1 MAKANLDK
9 PLIVRDPNT
18 LLISVNFDPK
28 LVALL
33 REVKY
38 LEQQNCP
45 DRLIPESTAG
55 VFQQNETYRKYLQ
68 NLDVTVVLYNQVR
81 ETIMDVEYALIEE
94 QLKDIDQQLEKAI
107 SGLTWTSEGEQHTVF
122 FHFEIFMYD
131 KQHPFFEGVWEYIES
146 TRDLVRD
153 LERRVR
159 LAKANVDN
167 ISMLMASWCKSP
179 LYRRK
184 GEKKESLLNLEV
196 Q

>member
-1 MAKANLDK
+1 MNLIFGFRYETEVYSDWTEGVDKVARANLDK
-9 PLIVRDPNT
+9 PLIVRDPNST
-18 LLISVNFDPK
+18 LISVNFDPK

-45 DRLIPESTAG
+45 DRVIPESAAG

-107 SGLTWTSEGEQHTVF
+107 SGLNWTSEGEHLLY
-122 FHFEIFMYD
+122 FHFEVSMM
-131 KQHPFFEGVWEYIES
+131 
-146 TRDLVRD
+146 
-153 LERRVR
+153 
-159 LAKANVDN
+159 NN
-167 ISMLMASWCKSP
+167 IHIL
-179 LYRRK
+179 LK
-184 GEKKESLLNLEV
+184 GCGNT
-196 Q
+196 

>member
-1 MAKANLDK
+1 MSAVSVHCHHYGILDFVLFRYETEVYSDWTEGVDKVARANLDK

-45 DRLIPESTAG
+45 ERVIPESADR
-55 VFQQNETYRKYLQ
+55 VFQQNETYRRYLQ

-107 SGLTWTSEGEQHTVF
+107 SGLNWTSEGEQCH
-122 FHFEIFMYD
+122 IF
-131 KQHPFFEGVWEYIES
+131 I
-146 TRDLVRD
+146 
-153 LERRVR
+153 
-159 LAKANVDN
+159 
-167 ISMLMASWCKSP
+167 
-179 LYRRK
+179 
-184 GEKKESLLNLEV
+184 
-196 Q
+196 

>member
-1 MAKANLDK
+1 MFAIITPEYSIYSIRYETEAYSDWTQGVDQVAKVNLDK

-38 LEQQNCP
+38 LEQQNRP
-45 DRLIPESTAG
+45 DCVIPGSAAG

-94 QLKDIDQQLEKAI
+94 QVKDIDQQLEKAI
-107 SGLTWTSEGEQHTVF
+107 SGLTWTSEGEQCTLF
-122 FHFEIFMYD
+122 SF
-131 KQHPFFEGVWEYIES
+131 
-146 TRDLVRD
+146 
-153 LERRVR
+153 
-159 LAKANVDN
+159 
-167 ISMLMASWCKSP
+167 
-179 LYRRK
+179 
-184 GEKKESLLNLEV
+184 
-196 Q
+196 